1 MVWSILG
8 PMARPLSSTGLAAAE
23 QIAATPAKVAI
34 ALRAFFQIA
43 AHWQLDADQ
52 CRTLLGA
59 PARATYFQWK
69 AGRIGRVPHDVIRR
83 ISWLLGI
90 WKALQI
96 LFPQPERAD
105 AWLHRPNT
113 LLGGQSAL
121 QRMLAGD
128 VSDLAEVRN
137 LLDSARGGIV

>member
-1 MVWSILG
+1 MFWSILG
-8 PMARPLSSTGLAAAE
+8 RMARPLSNTGFTAVE

-34 ALRAFFQIA
+34 ALRAFFA
-43 AHWQLDADQ
+43 MAEHWQLDADQ
-52 CRTLLGA
+52 ARTLLGG

-83 ISWLLGI
+83 VSWLLGI

-96 LFPQPERAD
+96 LFPQPARAD

-128 VSDLAEVRN
+128 VSDLAEVRS

>member
-1 MVWSILG
+1 
-8 PMARPLSSTGLAAAE
+8 MARPLHVASATAAAE
-23 QIAATPAKVAI
+23 RIAATPAKAAI
-34 ALRAFFQIA
+34 ALRAFFELA
-43 AHWQLDADQ
+43 ECWRLSVDEG
-52 CRTLLGA
+52 RTLLGQ
-59 PARATYFQWK
+59 PARATWFQWK
-69 AGRIGRVPHDVIRR
+69 NGRIGRMPPDVIRR

-96 LFPQPERAD
+96 LFPDPSRAD
-105 AWLHRPNT
+105 AWVRRPNQ

-137 LLDSARGGIV
+137 LLDHVRGGGA